1 MNRRT
6 ALKNCFIFTA
16 GAALIPAC
24 MQEKSKSSLLLK
36 NLKISGQ
43 QEQLMADLSDTIIPT
58 TDTPGAKDVGAHL
71 FALMMIDECYQPE
84 EQKKFMSGLEAFQQ
98 LTKKKFDTSFSKLT
112 PQQRSELLTELE
124 AKKDEKDNEAVAFYK
139 VAKGMTLQ
147 AFTGSKY
154 YLTKVRVYEMAPG
167 RFHGCVP
174 VKSAK
179 A

>member
-6 ALKNCFIFTA
+6 ALKNCFIVSA
-16 GAALIPAC
+16 GVALIPAC

-36 NLKISGQ
+36 NIKISSE
-43 QEQLMADLSDTIIPT
+43 QEQLMADLSETIIPT
-58 TDTPGAKDVGAHL
+58 TNTPGAKDVGAHL
-71 FALMMIDECYQPE
+71 FVLMMIDECYKPE
-84 EQKKFMSGLEAFQQ
+84 EQKKFMSGLEAFQH
-98 LTKKKFDTSFSKLT
+98 LTKKKFDKTYSNLT
-112 PQQRSELLTELE
+112 TQQRSELLTELE
-124 AKKDEKDNEAVAFYK
+124 AKKDEKDNEVVAFYK

-154 YLTKVRVYEMAPG
+154 YLTKVRVYEMVPG

-174 VKSAK
+174 VKAAK

>member
-6 ALKNCFIFTA
+6 ALKNCFIFSA
-16 GAALIPAC
+16 GVALIPAC

-36 NLKISGQ
+36 NLKISGE
-43 QEQLMADLSDTIIPT
+43 QEQLMADLSDTIIPA

-71 FALMMIDECYQPE
+71 FALMMIDECYNPE
-84 EQKKFMSGLEAFQQ
+84 EQKKFKSGLEQFENY
-98 LTKKKFDTSFSKLT
+98 TKKKFDKSFSSLT
-112 PQQRSELLTELE
+112 AQQRSELLTELE
-124 AKKDEKDNEAVAFYK
+124 AKKDEKDNEVVAFYK

-147 AFTGSKY
+147 AFTVSKY

-167 RFHGCVP
+167 RYHGCVP

>member
-6 ALKNCFIFTA
+6 ALKNCFIVSA
-16 GAALIPAC
+16 GVALIPAC

-36 NLKISGQ
+36 NIKISSE
-43 QEQLMADLSDTIIPT
+43 QEQLMADLSETIIPT
-58 TDTPGAKDVGAHL
+58 TNTPGAKDVGAHL
-71 FALMMIDECYQPE
+71 FVLMMIDECYKPE
-84 EQKKFMSGLEAFQQ
+84 EQKKFMSGLEAFQNLAKNKFYKTYSN
-98 LTKKKFDTSFSKLT
+98 LTT
-112 PQQRSELLTELE
+112 QQRSELLTELE

-147 AFTGSKY
+147 AFTGSQY

-174 VKSAK
+174 VKAAK